1 MLTMS
6 SGKMLNVRL
15 PEDLNQTLES
25 LVGAT
30 GRTKSFLATEA
41 LRRYLEVEA
50 WQLKDIQEGIQ
61 EADSGEFAPTE
72 EVDSFFAKHGC

>member
-25 LVGAT
+25 LVSAT

-41 LRRYLEVEA
+41 LRRYLESEA

-61 EADSGEFAPTE
+61 DADRGEFAPTE
-72 EVDSFFAKHGC
+72 EVDTFFAQYGC